1 MTKKAFT
8 TFGVGATA
16 EGAFDRT
23 LQPLPL
29 GITHVREVAV
39 PDGVNPSKLGTWV
52 QRAAL
57 DGAVPADASPELHLA
72 IAQAAALLD
81 DPNVAL
87 AIDMTDNAAGD
98 KMRAKL
104 GAADGEQAFLLFGL
118 TSV

>member
-52 QRAAL
+52 QRTAL
-57 DGAVPADASPELHLA
+57 DGVVPEDAPAELHVA

-81 DPNVAL
+81 DPNLTL
-87 AIDMTDNAAGD
+87 AIDMTGTVAGD
-98 KMRAKL
+98 KMRQRL
-104 GAADGEQAFLLFGL
+104 GAADGEPAFLLFGL
-118 TSV
+118 TAA